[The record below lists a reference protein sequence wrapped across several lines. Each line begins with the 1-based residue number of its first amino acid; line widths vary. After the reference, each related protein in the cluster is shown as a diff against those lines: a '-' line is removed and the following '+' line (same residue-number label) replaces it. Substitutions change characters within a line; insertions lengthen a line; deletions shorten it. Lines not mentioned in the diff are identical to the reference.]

1 MRSPCGPL
9 CVEEPHNT
17 PNRSVPSGRHCFGL
31 SESRAAGESWRTECW
46 RRLCGVLRRPGCGVE
61 CMPVALGC
69 GVCSFNLPPWFRSTG
84 VGWTHS
90 ILGAAPDC
98 LTGQGYMLQR
108 GSPSF

>member
-1 MRSPCGPL
+1 MLVGVVWGP
-9 CVEEPHNT
+9 EEAW
-17 PNRSVPSGRHCFGL
+17 V
-31 SESRAAGESWRTECW
+31 
-46 RRLCGVLRRPGCGVE
+46 RRGVQ
-61 CMPVALGC
+61 AC

-98 LTGQGYMLQR
+98 FTGQGYMLER